1 MKCLMIVV
9 CFLVANVFALP
20 LYSAPLTTEDFSQ
33 LPDVSRLVLSPDGK
47 KLAYNARINVGDIQG
62 VGVQVLDLATKE
74 MKIALFTDNSQ
85 FFMNW
90 LSWKDNKTLLV
101 GVFSPSE
108 RDTVVNT
115 QRVRFK
121 TRDFHLMIIDTE
133 TDEITSPFSRTFL
146 RRYNVLPPRRDYV
159 VDTLPNDPE
168 HILMQMPG
176 VDIGYW
182 REPIVYKVNIKTQKA
197 SVYHSAE
204 KNVGDWITDRQHK
217 VRLGH
222 AYDGKGVQSTKIL
235 DVDSGKWRELWSHAI
250 FSEEKVD
257 ALGFGSDQNVLYVRA
272 YHQKRL
278 AIFKVN
284 LKDPELKRE
293 LVLADPVYDVKG
305 RLIYSPQ
312 NDSVIGVTSMEQGG
326 TYFFKKELQSLQT
339 KIDKAIPGNR
349 NYIYSIT
356 DDQQKF
362 LVFSTS
368 STDSGT
374 YYLGQI
380 NPIKLDAVAYS
391 YKKLVP
397 DVLSKTQRIEYKAR
411 DGLTIEAY
419 LTTPKHQLAKNLP
432 TLVFPH
438 GGPISRDNDAFDYW
452 TQFFAN
458 KGYAVLQMNFR
469 GSDGQGIELRNAGL
483 KNWGKEMQDDIED
496 GARKLIADG
505 IADPDSIAIV
515 GASYGGYAAL
525 MGVVKTPDFYRCAIS
540 VNGVANVF
548 DLVKDNRAFWRSYNV
563 IDEQIGNDNSTLKS
577 ISPVNF
583 ADKIKAPVLLVHG
596 TDDRQV
602 EIKHSYQMRDALQK
616 AKKDVT
622 FLELPSEDHYLSNE
636 KNRIDTF
643 RAMDAFLD
651 KCLPV
656 KTDKPVAVN

>member
-1 MKCLMIVV
+1 MKRLIVVV
-9 CFLVANVFALP
+9 CFLFASVFALP

-47 KLAYNARINVGDIQG
+47 RLASTVRVSVGDTQG
-62 VGVQVLDLATKE
+62 VAVQVMDLGTKKS
-74 MKIALFTDNSQ
+74 KIVLFTDNSK

-90 LSWKDNKTLLV
+90 VSWKDSKTLLV

-133 TDEITSPFSRTFL
+133 ADTVTKPFSPMFL
-146 RRYNVLPPRRDYV
+146 RRYNILPSRRDYV

-176 VDIGYW
+176 TDIGYW
-182 REPIVYKVNIKTQKA
+182 REPIVLKVNIKTQKA
-197 SVYHSAE
+197 SVYHPAE
-204 KNVGDWITDRQHK
+204 TEVGDWITDQQHK
-217 VRLGH
+217 VRLGRV
-222 AYDGKGVQSTKIL
+222 YDDKGIQSTKIL
-235 DVDSGKWRELWSHAI
+235 DADSGKWQELWPHTI
-250 FSEEKVD
+250 FSEDKVE
-257 ALGFGSDQNVLYVRA
+257 ALGFDSDPNLLYVRA

-293 LVLADPVYDVKG
+293 LVLTDPLYDIKG
-305 RLIYSPQ
+305 RLIYSPV
-312 NDSVIGVTSMEQGG
+312 NNAVIGVTSMEQGG
-326 TYFFKKELQSLQT
+326 THFFDKELQTLQA
-339 KIDKAIPGNR
+339 KIDKAISGNR
-349 NYIYSIT
+349 NYIYSIS

-362 LVFSTS
+362 LVFSAS

-374 YYLGQI
+374 YYLGQT
-380 NPIKLDAVAYS
+380 NPVKLDALAYS

-397 DVLSKTQRIEYKAR
+397 ELLSKSQRIEYTAR

-419 LTTPKHQLAKNLP
+419 LTTPKNKPAKNLP

-438 GGPISRDNDAFDYW
+438 GGPIARDNDAFDYW
-452 TQFFAN
+452 TQFFVN

-505 IADPDSIAIV
+505 IADPNAIGIV
-515 GASYGGYAAL
+515 GASYGGYASL

-540 VNGVANVF
+540 VNGVSNVY
-548 DLVKDNRAFWRSYNV
+548 DLVKDRRAFWLSYNV
-563 IDEQIGNDNSTLKS
+563 VDEQIGNDNAKLKA

-602 EIKHSYQMRDALQK
+602 EIKHSYQMRDALQN

-643 RAMDAFLD
+643 RAMDTFLD

-656 KTDKPVAVN
+656 KKAAAVVAN